1 MYNSHPLPFLF
12 AGWKQK
18 LKSSF
23 FIVRTTTHNRA
34 PVQLNDSY
42 QNCFTYIIPQI
53 FYITEIYLKL

>member
-23 FIVRTTTHNRA
+23 IVRTTTQNRA
-34 PVQLNDSY
+34 PVHNDSY